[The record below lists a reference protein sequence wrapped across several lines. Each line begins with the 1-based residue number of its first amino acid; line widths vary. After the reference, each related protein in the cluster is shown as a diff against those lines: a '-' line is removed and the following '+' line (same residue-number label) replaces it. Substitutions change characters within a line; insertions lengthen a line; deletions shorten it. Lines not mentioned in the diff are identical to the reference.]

1 MIFVTFEDMTSIT
14 DELICYATCVNNSEL
29 LPLILFF
36 IVASF
41 LLFTFYMKAQTPI
54 HRVISFA
61 GAQISMVGVIA
72 ATFSTMECSR
82 MFTIE
87 VYFTYVLISTVI
99 MLFLPGSYYKIL
111 IRRYNARPISEI
123 VDWADDFVNTLVND
137 SQIYYFDSAIPKAFA
152 SGKAIFVSVGMLEI
166 FDEQELKA
174 VLAHEAWHLRHN
186 NKTPILRQLSLMT
199 FTKYRPE
206 QELELMADRF
216 AEEIVGKVPLESARE
231 KLI

>member
-1 MIFVTFEDMTSIT
+1 MRSIA
-14 DELICYATCVNNSEL
+14 DEIICYAECVNNSDL
-29 LPLILFF
+29 LPLITFL
-36 IVASF
+36 IVVSL
-41 LLFTFYMKAQTPI
+41 LLFAFYLKTKTPI

-61 GAQISMVGVIA
+61 SAQLSMVGAIA

-82 MFTIE
+82 MLTIE
-87 VYFTYVLISTVI
+87 VYLAYVLISTGV

-123 VDWADDFVNTLVND
+123 VDWADDFVNTLANN
-137 SQIYYFDSAIPKAFA
+137 SQVYYFDSAIPKAFA

-166 FDEQELKA
+166 FDQQELKA

-216 AEEIVGKVPLESARE
+216 AEEIVGKGPLESARA

>member
-1 MIFVTFEDMTSIT
+1 MTSIA
-14 DELICYATCVNNSEL
+14 DEIICYAECVNNSDL
-29 LPLILFF
+29 LPLITFLIVVSLF
-36 IVASF
+36 
-41 LLFTFYMKAQTPI
+41 LFAFYLKTKTPI

-61 GAQISMVGVIA
+61 SAQLSMVGAIA

-82 MFTIE
+82 MLTIE
-87 VYFTYVLISTVI
+87 VYLAYVLISTGV

-123 VDWADDFVNTLVND
+123 VDWADDFVNTLANN
-137 SQIYYFDSAIPKAFA
+137 SQVYYFDSAIPKAFA

-166 FDEQELKA
+166 FDQQELKA

-216 AEEIVGKVPLESARE
+216 AEEIVGKEPLESARA

>member
-1 MIFVTFEDMTSIT
+1 MRSIA
-14 DELICYATCVNNSEL
+14 DEIICYAECVNNSDL
-29 LPLILFF
+29 LPLITFL
-36 IVASF
+36 IVVSL
-41 LLFTFYMKAQTPI
+41 LLFAFYLKTKTPI

-61 GAQISMVGVIA
+61 SAQLSMVGAIA

-82 MFTIE
+82 MLTIE
-87 VYFTYVLISTVI
+87 VYLAYVLISTGV

-123 VDWADDFVNTLVND
+123 VDWADDFVNTLANN
-137 SQIYYFDSAIPKAFA
+137 SQVYYFDSAIPKAFA

-166 FDEQELKA
+166 FDQQELKA

-186 NKTPILRQLSLMT
+186 NKTSILRQLSLMT

-216 AEEIVGKVPLESARE
+216 AEEIVGKGPLESARA

>member
-1 MIFVTFEDMTSIT
+1 MISIA
-14 DELICYATCVNNSEL
+14 DEIICYAECVNNSDL
-29 LPLILFF
+29 LPLITFLIVVSLF
-36 IVASF
+36 
-41 LLFTFYMKAQTPI
+41 LFTFYLKTKTPI

-61 GAQISMVGVIA
+61 GAQLSMVGAIA

-82 MFTIE
+82 MLTIE
-87 VYFTYVLISTVI
+87 VYLAYVLISTGV
-99 MLFLPGSYYKIL
+99 MLFLPGLYYKIL
-111 IRRYNARPISEI
+111 IRRHNARPISEI
-123 VDWADDFVNTLVND
+123 VDWADDFVNKLANN

-166 FDEQELKA
+166 FDQQELKA

-216 AEEIVGKVPLESARE
+216 AEEIVGKGPLESARA

>member
-1 MIFVTFEDMTSIT
+1 MRSIA
-14 DELICYATCVNNSEL
+14 DEIICYAECVNNSDL
-29 LPLILFF
+29 LPLITFL
-36 IVASF
+36 IVVSL
-41 LLFTFYMKAQTPI
+41 LLFAFYLKTKTPI

-61 GAQISMVGVIA
+61 SAQLSMVGAIA

-82 MFTIE
+82 MLTIE
-87 VYFTYVLISTVI
+87 VYLAYVLISTGV

-123 VDWADDFVNTLVND
+123 VDWADDFVNTLANN
-137 SQIYYFDSAIPKAFA
+137 SQVYYFDSAIPKAFA

-166 FDEQELKA
+166 FDQQELKA

-206 QELELMADRF
+206 QELELMADKF
-216 AEEIVGKVPLESARE
+216 AEEIVGKGPLESARA

>member
-1 MIFVTFEDMTSIT
+1 MKSIT
-14 DELICYATCVNNSEL
+14 DELVCYATCINNSEL
-29 LPLILFF
+29 LPMILFF
-36 IVASF
+36 IGASL
-41 LLFTFYMKAQTPI
+41 LLFMFYMKTQTPI
-54 HRVISFA
+54 HRIISFA
-61 GAQISMVGVIA
+61 GAQTSMVGAIA

-87 VYFTYVLISTVI
+87 VYLAYVSISTGI
-99 MLFLPGSYYKIL
+99 MIFLPGLYYKIL
-111 IRRYNARPISEI
+111 IKRHNARPISEI
-123 VDWADDFVNTLVND
+123 VDWADEFVNTLAND
-137 SQIYYFDSAIPKAFA
+137 SQVYYFDSAIPKAFA
-152 SGKAIFVSVGMLEI
+152 SGKTIFVSVGMLEI
-166 FDEQELKA
+166 FNEQELKA

-199 FTKYRPE
+199 FTKYRPK

>member
-1 MIFVTFEDMTSIT
+1 MTSIA
-14 DELICYATCVNNSEL
+14 DEIICYAECVNNSDL
-29 LPLILFF
+29 LPLITFLIVVSLF
-36 IVASF
+36 
-41 LLFTFYMKAQTPI
+41 LFAFYLKTKTPI

-61 GAQISMVGVIA
+61 GAQLSMVGAIA

-82 MFTIE
+82 MLTIE
-87 VYFTYVLISTVI
+87 VYLAYVLISTGV

-123 VDWADDFVNTLVND
+123 VDWADDFVNKLANN

-166 FDEQELKA
+166 FDQQELKA

-216 AEEIVGKVPLESARE
+216 AEEIVGKGPLESARA

>member
-1 MIFVTFEDMTSIT
+1 MISIA
-14 DELICYATCVNNSEL
+14 DEIICYAECVNNSDL
-29 LPLILFF
+29 LPLITFL
-36 IVASF
+36 IVVSL
-41 LLFTFYMKAQTPI
+41 LLFAFYLKTKTPI

-61 GAQISMVGVIA
+61 GAQLSMVGAIA

-82 MFTIE
+82 MLTIE
-87 VYFTYVLISTVI
+87 VYLAYVLISTGV

-111 IRRYNARPISEI
+111 IRRHNARPISEI
-123 VDWADDFVNTLVND
+123 VDWADDFVNKLANN

-166 FDEQELKA
+166 FDQQELKA

-216 AEEIVGKVPLESARE
+216 AEEIVGKGPLESARA

>member
-1 MIFVTFEDMTSIT
+1 MTSIA
-14 DELICYATCVNNSEL
+14 DELICYAECVNNSDL
-29 LPLILFF
+29 LPLITFL
-36 IVASF
+36 IVASL
-41 LLFTFYMKAQTPI
+41 LLFAFYLKAKTPI
-54 HRVISFA
+54 QRISSFA
-61 GAQISMVGVIA
+61 GAQLSMVGAIA

-82 MFTIE
+82 MLTIE
-87 VYFTYVLISTVI
+87 VYFAYVLISTGI

-123 VDWADDFVNTLVND
+123 VDWADDFVNTLASN
-137 SQIYYFDSAIPKAFA
+137 SQVYYFDSAIPKAFA

-166 FDEQELKA
+166 FDQQELKA

-186 NKTPILRQLSLMT
+186 SKTSILRQLSIMT

-216 AEEIVGKVPLESARE
+216 AEEIVGKGPLESARA

>member
-1 MIFVTFEDMTSIT
+1 MTSIA
-14 DELICYATCVNNSEL
+14 DEIICYAECVNNSDL
-29 LPLILFF
+29 LPLITFL
-36 IVASF
+36 IVVSL
-41 LLFTFYMKAQTPI
+41 LLFAFYLKTKTPI

-61 GAQISMVGVIA
+61 SAQLSMVGAIA
-72 ATFSTMECSR
+72 TTFSTMECSR
-82 MFTIE
+82 MLTIE
-87 VYFTYVLISTVI
+87 VYLAYVLISTGI

-123 VDWADDFVNTLVND
+123 VDWADDFVNTLANN
-137 SQIYYFDSAIPKAFA
+137 SQVYYFDSAIPKAFA

-166 FDEQELKA
+166 FDQQELKA

-216 AEEIVGKVPLESARE
+216 AEEIVSKGPLESARA

>member
-1 MIFVTFEDMTSIT
+1 MTPIT
-14 DELICYATCVNNSEL
+14 DELVCYAECVNNSEL
-29 LPLILFF
+29 LPLIVLL
-36 IVASF
+36 ISASI
-41 LLFTFYMKAQTPI
+41 LLFIFYLKTKTPI
-54 HRVISFA
+54 NRVISFT
-61 GAQISMVGVIA
+61 GTQITMVGAIA

-87 VYFTYVLISTVI
+87 MYLLYVLISTGI

-123 VDWADDFVNTLVND
+123 VDWVGEFVNTLASD
-137 SQIYYFDSAIPKAFA
+137 SKVYYFDSAIPKAFA
-152 SGKAIFVSVGMLEI
+152 SGKAIFISIGMLEM
-166 FDEQELKA
+166 FDKQELKA

-199 FTKYRPE
+199 FTKYRSE
-206 QELELMADRF
+206 QELEVMADRF
-216 AEEIVGKVPLESARE
+216 AEEIVGTEVLESARA

>member
-1 MIFVTFEDMTSIT
+1 M
-14 DELICYATCVNNSEL
+14 L
-29 LPLILFF
+29 
-36 IVASF
+36 
-41 LLFTFYMKAQTPI
+41 
-54 HRVISFA
+54 
-61 GAQISMVGVIA
+61 
-72 ATFSTMECSR
+72 
-82 MFTIE
+82 TIE
-87 VYFTYVLISTVI
+87 VYLAYVLISTGV

-123 VDWADDFVNTLVND
+123 VNWADDFVNTLANN
-137 SQIYYFDSAIPKAFA
+137 SQVYYFDSAIPKAFA

-166 FDEQELKA
+166 FDQQELKA

-216 AEEIVGKVPLESARE
+216 AEEIVGKGPLESARA

>member
-1 MIFVTFEDMTSIT
+1 MIIVTLKDMRSIA
-14 DELICYATCVNNSEL
+14 DEIICYAECVNNSDL
-29 LPLILFF
+29 LPLITFL
-36 IVASF
+36 IVVSL
-41 LLFTFYMKAQTPI
+41 LLFAFYLKTKTPI

-61 GAQISMVGVIA
+61 SAQLSMVGAIA

-82 MFTIE
+82 MLTIE
-87 VYFTYVLISTVI
+87 VYLAYVLISTGV

-123 VDWADDFVNTLVND
+123 VDWADDFVNTLANN
-137 SQIYYFDSAIPKAFA
+137 SQVYYFDSAIPKAFA

-166 FDEQELKA
+166 FDQQELKA

-216 AEEIVGKVPLESARE
+216 AEEIVGKGPLESARA

>member
-1 MIFVTFEDMTSIT
+1 MTSIA
-14 DELICYATCVNNSEL
+14 DEIICYAECVNNSDL
-29 LPLILFF
+29 LPLITFL
-36 IVASF
+36 IVVSL
-41 LLFTFYMKAQTPI
+41 LLFAFYLKTKTPI

-61 GAQISMVGVIA
+61 SAQLSMVGAIA

-82 MFTIE
+82 MLTIE
-87 VYFTYVLISTVI
+87 VYLAYVLISTGV

-123 VDWADDFVNTLVND
+123 VDWADDFVNTLANN
-137 SQIYYFDSAIPKAFA
+137 SQVYYFDSAIPKAFA

-166 FDEQELKA
+166 FDQQELKA

-216 AEEIVGKVPLESARE
+216 AEEIVGKGPLESARA

>member
-1 MIFVTFEDMTSIT
+1 MTSIA
-14 DELICYATCVNNSEL
+14 DEIICYAECVNNSDL
-29 LPLILFF
+29 LPLITFL
-36 IVASF
+36 IVASL
-41 LLFTFYMKAQTPI
+41 LLFAFYLKAKTPI
-54 HRVISFA
+54 RRVSSFA
-61 GAQISMVGVIA
+61 GAQLSMVGAIA

-82 MFTIE
+82 MLTIE
-87 VYFTYVLISTVI
+87 VYLAYVLISTGI

-111 IRRYNARPISEI
+111 IRRHNARPISEI
-123 VDWADDFVNTLVND
+123 VDWADDFVNTLASN
-137 SQIYYFDSAIPKAFA
+137 SQVYYFDSAIPKAFA

-166 FDEQELKA
+166 FDQQELKA

-186 NKTPILRQLSLMT
+186 SKTSILRQLSIMT

-216 AEEIVGKVPLESARE
+216 AEQIVGKGPLESARA

>member
-1 MIFVTFEDMTSIT
+1 MSSIS
-14 DELICYATCVNNSEL
+14 DELICYAECVNNSDL
-29 LPLILFF
+29 LPLISFL
-36 IVASF
+36 IVASL
-41 LLFTFYMKAQTPI
+41 LLFAFYLKTKTPI
-54 HRVISFA
+54 QRVASFA
-61 GAQISMVGVIA
+61 GAQLSMVGAIA

-82 MFTIE
+82 MLTIE
-87 VYFTYVLISTVI
+87 VYLAYVLISTGI

-111 IRRYNARPISEI
+111 IRRHNAKPISDI
-123 VDWADDFVNTLVND
+123 VDWADDFVNTLSED
-137 SQIYYFDSAIPKAFA
+137 SQVYYFDSAIPKAFA
-152 SGKAIFVSVGMLEI
+152 SGKAIFVSIGMLEL

-199 FTKYRPE
+199 FTKFRPE

-216 AEEIVGKVPLESARE
+216 AEEIVGKGPLESARA

>member
-1 MIFVTFEDMTSIT
+1 MTSIS
-14 DELICYATCVNNSEL
+14 DELICYAECVNNSDL
-29 LPLILFF
+29 LPLIAFLV
-36 IVASF
+36 VASL
-41 LLFTFYMKAQTPI
+41 LLFAFYLKTKSPI
-54 HRVISFA
+54 QRVSSFA
-61 GAQISMVGVIA
+61 GAQLSMVGAIA

-82 MFTIE
+82 MLTIE
-87 VYFTYVLISTVI
+87 VYLAYVLISTGI

-111 IRRYNARPISEI
+111 IRHHNAKPISDI
-123 VDWADDFVNTLVND
+123 VDWADDFVNTLSED
-137 SQIYYFDSAIPKAFA
+137 SQVYYFDSAIPKAFA
-152 SGKAIFVSVGMLEI
+152 SGKAIFVSIGMLEL

-199 FTKYRPE
+199 FTKFRSE

-216 AEEIVGKVPLESARE
+216 AEKIVSKGALESARA